1 MGLFSWLFVKRGVPD
16 QPSLQTSVIAKTGP
30 QTKARSVDFPSS
42 ANVKWRVGSF
52 PTEVVGESN
61 YQKKLSEL
69 CGAHTREGHDQEF
82 VARIELELNNP
93 YDTNAVVVKIR
104 NSVVGYLPRA
114 EAKRIGSQMKEEGI
128 TKASCRA
135 RVRGGWR
142 TNQYDEGNFGVRL
155 SIPQRGWI
163 DFGTG
168 RKPPSLPSG
177 KTKKQ
182 TSASQRPEP
191 SETGPL
197 IEEWVAII
205 GAPKDG
211 ELAKELASKGARIMA
226 GVGKSTTLLVV
237 AQERP
242 FTPGLVGSSQYRK
255 AEQKIREGSGL
266 RILAASETRNTAD

>member
-1 MGLFSWLFVKRGVPD
+1 MGLFSWLFGKRDIPD
-16 QPSLQTSVIAKTGP
+16 QPSLQPSVMAKTGP
-30 QTKARSVDFPSS
+30 KTKARSVDLPSS
-42 ANVKWRVGSF
+42 ANVKWGVGSF

-61 YQKKLSEL
+61 YQKTLSEL

-82 VARIELELNNP
+82 AARIELDPNNP

-114 EAKRIGSQMKEEGI
+114 EAKRIGSQMKDEGI
-128 TKASCRA
+128 TNASCRA

-155 SIPQRGWI
+155 SIPQIGWI

-168 RKPPSLPSG
+168 RKPPSAPSG
-177 KTKKQ
+177 KTKRQ

-197 IEEWVAII
+197 VGEWVAII

-211 ELAKELASKGARIMA
+211 QSAKELASKGARIMA

-255 AEQKIREGSGL
+255 AE
-266 RILAASETRNTAD
+266 